1 MLVKNKRNNN
11 VEIKLTRK
19 RRISNVEKECYR
31 RGVEGVVS
39 RKSKKNNIVKKEC
52 CQGRVGGGMSK
63 KKATY
68 MRSVINIK

>member
-39 RKSKKNNIVKKEC
+39 RKSKKNNIV
-52 CQGRVGGGMSK
+52 R
-63 KKATY
+63 
-68 MRSVINIK
+68 RSVVKEE